1 MTGPGEVVAVIAH
14 EEGGVLR
21 VNGQLPKQAGEI
33 VGRQGQDN
41 DALEVA
47 GSEDRVREL
56 DRPAAGNAPLDR
68 FADMQAGAGGLL
80 VGLEV
85 FPIGD

>member
-1 MTGPGEVVAVIAH
+1 MTGPGEVVAIIAH
-14 EEGGVLR
+14 EECGVLR
-21 VNGQLPKQAGEI
+21 VNGQLPKQVGEI

-41 DALEVA
+41 DALEMA

-68 FADMQAGAGGLL
+68 FADMQAGVGSLL
-80 VGLEV
+80 VNLEMLTV
-85 FPIGD
+85 GN